1 MEYNFSKY
9 NIPVKIIDHTD
20 PSFAFGEI
28 KNFGHQTI
36 DKNQSKKK

>member
-9 NIPVKIIDHTD
+9 NISVKIIDHTD
-20 PSFAFGEI
+20 SSFAFGEI
-28 KNFGHQTI
+28 KSFGHQLV